1 MKLKNNTTPF
11 IFLLPNFSTKNQY
24 LKKTSKPWINNRFL
38 KMQQK
43 RKIETPASRSG
54 SWCSAVALSGSSIVV
69 QKCPYAISGSMEKN
83 KTPFSSN
90 SISSQSH
97 NHIFRWCPLK
107 FSTMRTLSMSSPAAS
122 DCLSK
127 EWLSSCL
134 QTIDLRY
141 NLQTLRRRR
150 KS

>member
-69 QKCPYAISGSMEKN
+69 QKCPYAISGSTSIPMEKN

-97 NHIFRWCPLK
+97 NHIFHWNFRRWGLYQCPLLLP
-107 FSTMRTLSMSSPAAS
+107 RTVSQKSGSVLAS
-122 DCLSK
+122 KL
-127 EWLSSCL
+127 
-134 QTIDLRY
+134 
-141 NLQTLRRRR
+141 
-150 KS
+150 